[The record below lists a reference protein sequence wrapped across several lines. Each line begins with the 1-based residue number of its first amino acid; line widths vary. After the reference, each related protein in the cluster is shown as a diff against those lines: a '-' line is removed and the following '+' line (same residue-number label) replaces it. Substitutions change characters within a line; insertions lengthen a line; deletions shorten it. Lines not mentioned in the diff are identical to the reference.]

1 MCICPR
7 GFQYLYWRIISLYL
21 YSATVPEG
29 EDEEPMECPSPHLL
43 AGNTTIPLP
52 RGEDTREQEGEDYND
67 QTLAYDTSG
76 TEGTVEGVANLT
88 TEGGHTMPFDTLLN
102 NSSTDRC
109 GEQTV
114 PYDGTAVCSSDA
126 ETQEVKTKAMSSE
139 QVDGDCKSEKDRNED
154 TNGKGKRRKVT
165 VIDPTIAYEMETD
178 EEEQPQDGDQNMKKA
193 IEPTVAYDLAEE
205 GRDETERN
213 GVSGSGSVGRAT
225 DPTVVYLLEEEEE
238 EEESLE
244 TAMEGRVC
252 EGKELKSKQREAI
265 DPTVPYIIEDTEE
278 GEDKEE
284 EGDKDRVDP
293 TVPYV
298 AEDTESTEQGETKE
312 EASVVVGSVKEE
324 EEKVEKPRRGRI
336 KRKDTNSVRGGKRH
350 GRGRGRQEK
359 TSGKALQEESGT
371 ADEGWNKKKEEEGS
385 ETQDGGTEEKI
396 EEAEK
401 EKEQE
406 LKKVEELEKGWLF
419 VMILHDMCTVAN
431 CTVTGKTVLEN
442 FRPETKIFREF
453 WSQGPEFSRKNSPRD
468 HISIVKWSYHK
479 NFGPIKGN
487 TFPWNNCPS
496 TIIPWKIG
504 LRLIFLYVYRPSISF
519 FQ

>member
-1 MCICPR
+1 M
-7 GFQYLYWRIISLYL
+7 
-21 YSATVPEG
+21 PEG

-52 RGEDTREQEGEDYND
+52 RGEDTREQEEEEDYND

-102 NSSTDRC
+102 DSSMDQS
-109 GEQTV
+109 GEQKV
-114 PYDGTAVCSSDA
+114 PYDCTAVCSSDA
-126 ETQEVKTKAMSSE
+126 ETQEVKTRAMSSE

-165 VIDPTIAYEMETD
+165 VIDPTVAYEMETD
-178 EEEQPQDGDQNMKKA
+178 EEEQPQDGDQKVKKA
-193 IEPTVAYDLAEE
+193 IEPTVAYDLGEE
-205 GRDETERN
+205 GRDETERDR
-213 GVSGSGSVGRAT
+213 VSGRSCVGRAT
-225 DPTVVYLLEEEEE
+225 DPTVAYLLEEEEE

-244 TAMEGRVC
+244 TAIEGRVC

-265 DPTVPYIIEDTEE
+265 DPTVPYVMEDTEE
-278 GEDKEE
+278 EDKEE
-284 EGDKDRVDP
+284 KGDKDRVDP

-312 EASVVVGSVKEE
+312 EAPVIGSVKEE

-336 KRKDTNSVRGGKRH
+336 KRKDTSSVRGGKRR

-359 TSGKALQEESGT
+359 TFEKALQEESGI
-371 ADEGWNKKKEEEGS
+371 ADEGWDKKKEGEGN

-406 LKKVEELEKGWLF
+406 LKKVEEEVEKGWLF
-419 VMILHDMCTVAN
+419 VIILHVYDVCTVAN

-442 FRPETKIFREF
+442 FRPGTRIFKE
-453 WSQGPEFSRKNSPRD
+453 K
-468 HISIVKWSYHK
+468 
-479 NFGPIKGN
+479 
-487 TFPWNNCPS
+487 
-496 TIIPWKIG
+496 
-504 LRLIFLYVYRPSISF
+504 
-519 FQ
+519 

>member
-1 MCICPR
+1 MCTCPR
-7 GFQYLYWRIISLYL
+7 GFQYLHWRIIPLLYL
-21 YSATVPEG
+21 YSAAVPEG

-52 RGEDTREQEGEDYND
+52 RGEDTKEQEEEEDYNE

-88 TEGGHTMPFDTLLN
+88 TEGGHTMPFDTLLKD
-102 NSSTDRC
+102 SSMDRS

-154 TNGKGKRRKVT
+154 TNSEGKRRKVT
-165 VIDPTIAYEMETD
+165 VIDPMIAYEMETD
-178 EEEQPQDGDQNMKKA
+178 EEEQPQDGDQKVKKA

-205 GRDETERN
+205 ERDETERN
-213 GVSGSGSVGRAT
+213 GVSGRSCVGRAT
-225 DPTVVYLLEEEEE
+225 DPTVAYLHVLEE

-252 EGKELKSKQREAI
+252 EGKELKGKQREAI
-265 DPTVPYIIEDTEE
+265 DPTVPYVMEDTEE

-312 EASVVVGSVKEE
+312 EASVVGSVKEE
-324 EEKVEKPRRGRI
+324 EEKVEKPRRERI
-336 KRKDTNSVRGGKRH
+336 KRKDTSSVRGGKRR

-359 TSGKALQEESGT
+359 TSGNALQEESGT
-371 ADEGWNKKKEEEGS
+371 ADEGWDKKKEEEGS
-385 ETQDGGTEEKI
+385 ETQDGGTEEKM

-406 LKKVEELEKGWLF
+406 LKKVEEEVEKGWLF
-419 VMILHDMCTVAN
+419 VIILPDMWAN
-431 CTVTGKTVLEN
+431 
-442 FRPETKIFREF
+442 
-453 WSQGPEFSRKNSPRD
+453 
-468 HISIVKWSYHK
+468 
-479 NFGPIKGN
+479 
-487 TFPWNNCPS
+487 S
-496 TIIPWKIG
+496 T
-504 LRLIFLYVYRPSISF
+504 
-519 FQ
+519 